1 MIRQRAQQRQAR
13 QKAVA
18 RGEHAHQRRRQFDV
32 DGGTQQADAGP
43 ALQFEVGRE
52 GGAKFRDGRVVDR
65 DSRQTATA
73 ASCRASAGRPC
84 SNCRRAA

>member
-32 DGGTQQADAGP
+32 GRRHQQADSGP

-52 GGAKFRDGRVVDR
+52 GGANLAMRSGSGPVI
-65 DSRQTATA
+65 SW
-73 ASCRASAGRPC
+73 
-84 SNCRRAA
+84 